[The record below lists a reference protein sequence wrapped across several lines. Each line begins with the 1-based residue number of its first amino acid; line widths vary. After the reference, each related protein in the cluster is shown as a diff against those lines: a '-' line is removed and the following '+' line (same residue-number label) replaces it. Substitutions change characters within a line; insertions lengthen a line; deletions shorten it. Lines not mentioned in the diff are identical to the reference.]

1 MSAKCINAK
10 CINVNVNVADLS
22 QSVQDRAS
30 GSRGLMSQIIA
41 SPVVQLGLLHMRLFQ
56 VVNQEPEGFTS
67 LPSAPQDHGDV
78 QRLPRSETVEKT
90 SVPPEKSP
98 TGSVPSSQDYNDR
111 RIPYGLGGGPSRMS
125 SAGNLVRETAEL
137 AYKSVGTTSSLIA
150 VFLNLKQFLLQLNGC
165 HVLVRTDCMTVV
177 SFLNC
182 QEGLRS
188 RPLYKLVRSVRL
200 WAQTKF
206 LSIRVVHIPGD
217 LLSRQRLEDGEWRLH
232 PQVVNLIW
240 QTFGQTDVDLFA
252 SSMTTHCLL
261 WFALSHLSPLSLNA
275 LAHEWPRTRLYAFPP
290 VRLLSVI
297 LLIIRAER
305 VEHLL
310 LVAPWWPTQTWFS
323 DMVSLLVGPPLE
335 IPLRHDLLTPARGM
349 IWHPQTDL
357 WKLWVWPLSRKCLCV
372 LTYWLKPQII
382 LLILELLL

>member
-1 MSAKCINAK
+1 MHCN
-10 CINVNVNVADLS
+10 LS

-30 GSRGLMSQIIA
+30 GARGLMSQIIA
-41 SPVVQLGLLHMRLFQ
+41 SPVVQLGLLHMRPFQ

-67 LPSAPQDHGDV
+67 LPSAPQDQGDV

-90 SVPPEKSP
+90 VPPETSP
-98 TGSVPSSQDYNDR
+98 AGSVPSSQEYNDR
-111 RIPYGLGGGPSRMS
+111 RIPYGLGGDPSRMS

-188 RPLYKLVRSVRL
+188 RPLYKLVRSVLL

-217 LLSRQRLEDGEWRLH
+217 LLSRQRLEDGE
-232 PQVVNLIW
+232 
-240 QTFGQTDVDLFA
+240 
-252 SSMTTHCLL
+252 
-261 WFALSHLSPLSLNA
+261 
-275 LAHEWPRTRLYAFPP
+275 
-290 VRLLSVI
+290 
-297 LLIIRAER
+297 
-305 VEHLL
+305 
-310 LVAPWWPTQTWFS
+310 
-323 DMVSLLVGPPLE
+323 
-335 IPLRHDLLTPARGM
+335 
-349 IWHPQTDL
+349 
-357 WKLWVWPLSRKCLCV
+357 
-372 LTYWLKPQII
+372 
-382 LLILELLL
+382 